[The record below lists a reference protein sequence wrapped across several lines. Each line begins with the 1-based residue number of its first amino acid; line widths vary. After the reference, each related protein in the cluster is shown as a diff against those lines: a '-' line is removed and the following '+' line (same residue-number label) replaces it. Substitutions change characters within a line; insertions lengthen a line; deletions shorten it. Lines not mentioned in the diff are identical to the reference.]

1 MWDAI
6 SYYFDSTSLI
16 PHGYC
21 LQWNPTLL
29 WTLVIS
35 DSVIALSYFTI
46 PFAIWYFARKRPDIP
61 NRWLFWLFG
70 AFIIACGITHFFDV
84 LNIWQRNYWGDAAF
98 RVLTATLSLTTAVV
112 LWHIMPAALK
122 APSANQLI
130 ELNRQ
135 LKLAREELEHRVEER
150 TRDLA
155 QALAQA
161 SRFSKALDHISTNI
175 YMKDRESNYV
185 YANQPTLNLFNCTAD
200 KLAGT
205 NDFDYFDAQTAKQ
218 LREIDARVIQYGED
232 TAEEIES
239 LMPDG
244 SKRVYWE
251 VKTPIYDEVDKDSI
265 WGLCG
270 ISTDIT
276 ERKQTEEA
284 LKLASLVFHASTES
298 IMITDAASNII
309 SVNPAFTKVT
319 GYTPEEVIG
328 KNPRLLSSGFQD
340 KAFFEVMW
348 KSINSTGKW
357 SGELWNKRK
366 NGEAYLEWLTI
377 DTIFN
382 NDGSVRAR
390 AALFSDFT
398 EKKKIEELVW
408 QQAYFDTLT
417 GLPNRRM
424 LYDRLDQEIKKA
436 HRLGT
441 KLALLFIDLD
451 RFKEVNDSL
460 GHEMGDILLKETA
473 SRIKSCVR
481 DTDTVGRL
489 GGDEF
494 LVILT
499 ELVDVNSVGRVA
511 NTILNKLE
519 LKFELGSEIGY
530 VSSSIGITIYPDDAM
545 NVSNLL
551 KNADQAMYAAKRQ
564 GRGRF
569 NYYTASMQEASAVRL
584 QLINDLHA
592 AVRDN
597 EFEVYYQP
605 IVELS
610 TGAIHKAEALLRWN
624 HPTNGVVGPANFI
637 PLAEETGLIVPIGDW
652 VFNQAVNQVAYWRRQ
667 YHPEF
672 QVSINKSPIQ
682 FRDDKDNHFS
692 RVMSRLHELGL
703 SGQSIV
709 IEITE
714 SVLMEAREEISRQL
728 LAYRDHGVQVALD
741 DFGTGYSSLSY
752 LQKFDID
759 YIKIDQSFVSSLAPN
774 SSNLALCEAMII
786 MAHKL
791 GIKVI
796 AEGVETRLQ
805 AELLMAAGC
814 DYAQGYLFSRPVTV
828 KEFELLFD
836 KPSSFE

>member
-1 MWDAI
+1 MWNVI
-6 SYYFDSTSLI
+6 GSYFDSASLI

-21 LQWNPTLL
+21 LQWNPALL

-46 PFAIWYFARKRPDIP
+46 PFAIWYFAQKRPDIP

-84 LNIWQRNYWGDAAF
+84 LNIWQRSYWSDAAF
-98 RVLTATLSLTTAVV
+98 RVLTAVLSLTTAIV
-112 LWHIMPAALK
+112 LWRVMPAALK
-122 APSANQLI
+122 APSTAQLI
-130 ELNRQ
+130 ELNQQ
-135 LKLAREELEHRVEER
+135 LEAAREDLERRVEER

-161 SRFSKALDHISTNI
+161 NRFSQALDRISTHI
-175 YMKDRESNYV
+175 YMKDRQSNYV
-185 YANQPTLNLFNCTAD
+185 YANQPTLDLFNCTAD
-200 KLAGT
+200 ELAGS
-205 NDFDYFDAQTAKQ
+205 NDFDYFEQATAEK
-218 LREIDARVIQYGED
+218 LRDIDARVVQNGED
-232 TAEEIES
+232 TAEEIEA

-244 SKRVYWE
+244 IKHVYWE
-251 VKTPIYDEVDKDSI
+251 IKTPIYDEVDKGKV

-276 ERKQTEEA
+276 ELKKTEET

-298 IMITDAASNII
+298 IMITDAHSNII

-328 KNPRLLSSGFQD
+328 KNPRILSSGFQD
-340 KAFFEVMW
+340 KAFFEAMW
-348 KSINSTGKW
+348 QSINATGKW

-382 NDGSVRAR
+382 TDGSVRAR
-390 AALFSDFT
+390 AALFYDFT
-398 EKKKIEELVW
+398 EKKRIEELVW

-436 HRLGT
+436 HRLGS
-441 KLALLFIDLD
+441 KLAVLFIDLD

-460 GHEMGDILLKETA
+460 GHEMGDVLLKETA
-473 SRIKSCVR
+473 LRIQSCVR
-481 DTDTVGRL
+481 DTDTIGRL

-494 LVILT
+494 LVILSD
-499 ELVDVNSVGRVA
+499 LGDINSVGRVA
-511 NTILNKLE
+511 NMILNKLE

-530 VSSSIGITIYPDDAM
+530 VSSSIGITIYPDDATT
-545 NVSNLL
+545 VSDLL

-569 NYYTASMQEASAVRL
+569 NYYTATMQEASAVRL
-584 QLINDLHA
+584 ALINDLHA
-592 AVRDN
+592 ALRDN
-597 EFEVYYQP
+597 EFEVYFQP

-610 TGAIHKAEALLRWN
+610 TGNIPKAEALLRWN
-624 HPTNGVVGPANFI
+624 HPVKGLVSPADFI
-637 PLAEETGLIVPIGDW
+637 PLAEETGLIVQIGDW
-652 VFNQAVNQVAYWRRQ
+652 VFEQAVKQVAHWRGQ
-667 YHPEF
+667 YNPDF
-672 QVSINKSPIQ
+672 QISINKSPIQ
-682 FRDDKDNHFS
+682 FRDNKDNHLS
-692 RVMSRLHELGL
+692 WVMSRLHALGL
-703 SGQSIV
+703 SGQSIA

-714 SVLMEAREEISRQL
+714 SVLMEAREEVSRQL
-728 LAYRDHGVQVALD
+728 LAYRDYGIQVSLD

-752 LQKFDID
+752 LQQFDID
-759 YIKIDQSFVSSLAPN
+759 YIKIDQSFIASLAPN
-774 SSNLALCEAMII
+774 SSNLVLCEAII
-786 MAHKL
+786 MMAHKL

-796 AEGVETRLQ
+796 AEGVETKEQ
-805 AELLMAAGC
+805 AELLMAVGC
-814 DYAQGYLFSRPVTV
+814 DYAQGYLFSRPVAA
-828 KEFELLFD
+828 KAFDQLLE
-836 KPSSFE
+836 KPRTSE